1 MKEQSETFQDAIKHC
16 FFFLNDYI
24 KSLLDQI
31 EHLKSEVSFLRRE
44 LKDKNAFAKTNF
56 NPGSDNKNQQ
66 NVYGNQDRKLSVTT
80 NESSTLPKKGKTS
93 SNNKNNNRGNTKKTV
108 LKHNEE
114 NNNKN
119 DKKK

>member
-1 MKEQSETFQDAIKHC
+1 M
-16 FFFLNDYI
+16 NDYI

-44 LKDKNAFAKTNF
+44 LKDKNAFAKTNI

-108 LKHNEE
+108 LKHKMRKIIIKTT
-114 NNNKN
+114 KN
-119 DKKK
+119 MTVILKNQKLLLKTKK

>member
-1 MKEQSETFQDAIKHC
+1 M
-16 FFFLNDYI
+16 NDYI

-56 NPGSDNKNQQ
+56 NPGSDNKNQE

-93 SNNKNNNRGNTKKTV
+93 SNNKNNNSGNTEKTV
-108 LKHNEE
+108 LKHKMRKIIIKMT
-114 NNNKN
+114 KN
-119 DKKK
+119 MIVILKNQKLLLKTKK